1 MARLA
6 TLSPRLG
13 TLDTR
18 TARPAPKQADPE
30 LLTSEHK
37 AWRQEVLKRAGWK
50 CQAPGCTAH
59 GRRGGIRLYAD
70 HIVERRDGGDPLD
83 PKNGQAL
90 CPPHHQK
97 KTAAERARRM
107 GTSGA

>member
-18 TARPAPKQADPE
+18 TARPAPKVADAE
-30 LLTSEHK
+30 LLTPEHR
-37 AWRQEVLKRAGWK
+37 AWAYEVKKRAGWK

-59 GRRGGIRLYAD
+59 GRRGGVRLYAD
-70 HIVERRDGGDPLD
+70 HIVERRDGGAPLD
-83 PKNGQAL
+83 PANGQAL
-90 CPPHHQK
+90 CGRHHSE
-97 KTAAERARRM
+97 KTARARAARM
-107 GTSGA
+107 AR